1 MMRVYMFDTDEIVL
15 PETKPE
21 TEWLAGRAVRKMSPF
36 YTHGA
41 VQSRIVKLLE
51 PWAAER
57 GRVATEW
64 RFRLAPPGAIRR
76 PLVPDVSYLSY
87 ARLARD
93 AYDEADAPAIP
104 PDAAFEVL
112 SKSSRPGLVRAKI
125 EVLLECGTPLV
136 VIVEPRDWSVTLH
149 DGGKPVERRGGD
161 AFRHAALPGFETT
174 ARAFFERLPIPPPR

>member
-1 MMRVYMFDTDEIVL
+1 MSVSMFDIDEIVL

-21 TEWLAGRAVRKMSPF
+21 TEWLAGRAVQKMSPF

-51 PWAAER
+51 PWADER

-64 RFRLAPPGAIRR
+64 RFRLAPPGEIRR
-76 PLVPDVSYLSY
+76 PLVPDVSYLSF
-87 ARLARD
+87 ARLPAD
-93 AYDEADAPAIP
+93 ALDAADAPVIP

-125 EVLLECGTPLV
+125 DVLLRCGTPLV

-149 DGGKPVERRGGD
+149 DGGKPIFLRGD
-161 AFRHAALPGFETT
+161 ATFAHPVLPEFETT
-174 ARAFFERLPIPPPR
+174 VEAFFARLPIPPPR